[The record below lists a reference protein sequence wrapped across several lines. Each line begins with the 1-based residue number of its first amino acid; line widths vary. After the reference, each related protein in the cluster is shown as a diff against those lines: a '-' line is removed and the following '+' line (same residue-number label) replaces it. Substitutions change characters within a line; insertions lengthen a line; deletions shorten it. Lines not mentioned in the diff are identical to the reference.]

1 MTEFERFHLVNEYI
15 GRAVYV
21 KIDRPVGY
29 IHQKERC
36 SLTYPINYGYIP
48 GIAGGDGE
56 ELDVYLLGV
65 KEPVQEYTAKIIGA
79 AYRRNDVEDKLIAAP
94 FGMDYTVDEVC
105 EAISFQE
112 QWYDTDIRISDQI
125 YPHHTVGV
133 QEKADYYQRPGAY
146 IIPENDGK
154 IGLIKSKGGFC
165 FIGGGREKGENDSD
179 CLKREVIEETGYGVK
194 IESFFASAE
203 QYKPDQTDIGYFH
216 PIQNYYIGQLTEKI
230 CKPIEEDHELQWI
243 FPQDVVGKMALEM
256 QEWALNEYLKSEK

>member
-1 MTEFERFHLVNEYI
+1 MTLEERNKLVNEYI
-15 GRAVYV
+15 GRAVHI

-29 IHQKERC
+29 IHQKEKY
-36 SLTYPINYGYIP
+36 SITYPINYGYIP
-48 GIAGGDGE
+48 GITGGDGE

-94 FGMDYTVDEVC
+94 FGMNFILEEVR

-112 QWYDTDIRISDQI
+112 QWYDTEVIISDKS

-146 IIPENDGK
+146 IIPENNGK

-165 FIGGGREKGENDSD
+165 FIGGGREKGENDSE
-179 CLKREVIEETGYGVK
+179 CLKREVIEETGYSVTVG
-194 IESFFASAE
+194 SFFASAE

-216 PIQNYYIGQLTEKI
+216 PIQNYYIGKLNEKI
-230 CKPIEEDHELQWI
+230 SEPVEEDHELQWI
-243 FPQDVVGKMALEM
+243 LPQDAVGKMALEM
-256 QEWALNEYLKSEK
+256 QEWALNEYIKSEK